1 MVKIFVEGKEDKIF
15 IDALIGFHFP
25 DRKDN
30 FEIISTGGWTKLLS
44 SKGFHP
50 RIKEFNKEGALEKVL
65 VIFDADAAPEGGFSK
80 RLESILKKKEDYSLE
95 FEVFLFPDNQSDG
108 DLELLLEQIVND
120 EHRDILKCFQS
131 YEECLSSE
139 PAKKYQ
145 LPIRKS
151 KIYAYVD
158 AFPKSQKE
166 KEDFKKGDFLFY
178 NESIWNLNSDRL
190 KPLIEFIKNNHE
202 N

>member
-1 MVKIFVEGKEDKIF
+1 MIKIFVEGKEDKFF

-25 DRKDN
+25 DEEDN
-30 FEIISTGGWTKLLS
+30 FEIISTDGWTNLKKS
-44 SKGFHP
+44 ASIIKKFNDQGF
-50 RIKEFNKEGALEKVL
+50 KVL
-65 VIFDADAAPEGGFSK
+65 VIFDADSDFSK
-80 RLESILKKKEDYSLE
+80 RFEDILEKKKEHSLE

-120 EHRDILKCFQS
+120 EHRAILDCFQS
-131 YEECLSSE
+131 YEKCLTE
-139 PAKKYQ
+139 LQKYQ

-151 KIYAYVD
+151 KIYAYID

-166 KEDFKKGDFLFY
+166 KEDFKKGDFLFS
-178 NESIWNLNSDRL
+178 NESIWNLNSARL
-190 KPLIEFIKNNHE
+190 KPLIEFTQNNHE

>member
-1 MVKIFVEGKEDKIF
+1 MVKIFVEGKEDKF
-15 IDALIGFHFP
+15 FVDALIGSHFL
-25 DRKDN
+25 DRKDD
-30 FEIISTGGWTKLLS
+30 FEIIFTSGWTNLKNS
-44 SKGFHP
+44 ATTIKKFNDQGF
-50 RIKEFNKEGALEKVL
+50 KVL

>member
-1 MVKIFVEGKEDKIF
+1 M
-15 IDALIGFHFP
+15 
-25 DRKDN
+25 
-30 FEIISTGGWTKLLS
+30 
-44 SKGFHP
+44 
-50 RIKEFNKEGALEKVL
+50 L

-80 RLESILKKKEDYSLE
+80 RLEDILKKKEEHSLE

-120 EHRDILKCFQS
+120 EHKAILDCFQT
-131 YEECLSSE
+131 YEGCLKE
-139 PAKKYQ
+139 LQKYQ

-158 AFPKSQKE
+158 AFPKNREE
-166 KEDFKKGDFLFY
+166 KEIFKKGDFFFS
-178 NESIWNLNSDRL
+178 NKSMWNLNSDKL

>member
-1 MVKIFVEGKEDKIF
+1 MVKIFVEGKEDKFF
-15 IDALIGFHFP
+15 IDALIEFHFP

-30 FEIISTGGWTKLLS
+30 FEIISTSGWAKL
-44 SKGFHP
+44 KNFAP
-50 RIKEFNKEGALEKVL
+50 TIKEYNDQGFKVL

-108 DLELLLEQIVND
+108 DLELLLEKIVSD

>member
-1 MVKIFVEGKEDKIF
+1 MVKIFVEGKEDERF
-15 IDALIGFHFP
+15 IDALIRSHFP
-25 DRKDN
+25 DRKND
-30 FEIISTGGWTKLLS
+30 FEIISTGGWTKL
-44 SKGFHP
+44 KNFATIIKKFNDQGF
-50 RIKEFNKEGALEKVL
+50 KVL
-65 VIFDADAAPEGGFSK
+65 VIFDADAVPEGGFSK
-80 RLESILKKKEDYSLE
+80 RLGDILKKKEEHSLE

-108 DLELLLEQIVND
+108 DLESLLEQIVSD

-139 PAKKYQ
+139 HPKKYQ

-158 AFPKSQKE
+158 AFPKSREEKE
-166 KEDFKKGDFLFY
+166 KFKKGDFLFS
-178 NESIWNLNSDRL
+178 NESIWNLKSDKL
-190 KPLIEFIKNNHE
+190 NPLIEFIINNHE

>member
-1 MVKIFVEGKEDKIF
+1 MVKIFVEGKEDKFF
-15 IDALIGFHFP
+15 IDTLIGFHFP
-25 DRKDN
+25 DRKNN
-30 FEIISTGGWTKLLS
+30 FEIIPTGGWTKLLS
-44 SKGFHP
+44 PKGFNP
-50 RIKEFNKEGALEKVL
+50 TIKEYNDQGFKVL

-80 RLESILKKKEDYSLE
+80 RLESILKKKADYSLE

-120 EHRDILKCFQS
+120 EHRAILNCFQS
-131 YEECLSSE
+131 YEDCLNES
-139 PAKKYQ
+139 AQNYQ

-166 KEDFKKGDFLFY
+166 KEDFKKGDFLFS
-178 NESIWNLNSDRL
+178 NESIWSLNSTKL
-190 KPLIEFIKNNHE
+190 NPLVEFIKNNHE